1 MERENEER
9 KGREERED
17 EEDGS
22 KDGTKKK
29 FSKDQ
34 ERMVG
39 WKSGKI

>member
-9 KGREERED
+9 KGREERE
-17 EEDGS
+17 EDGS

-29 FSKDQ
+29 LSKDQ